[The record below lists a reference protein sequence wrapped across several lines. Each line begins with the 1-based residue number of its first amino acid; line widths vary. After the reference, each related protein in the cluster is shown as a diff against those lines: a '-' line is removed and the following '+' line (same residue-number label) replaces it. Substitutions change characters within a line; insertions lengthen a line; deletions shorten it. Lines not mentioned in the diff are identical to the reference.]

1 MASQICLSLVD
12 DFIDDLLV
20 ASCRLAKLRGANSL
34 EAKDVQVILERQ
46 YNIRV
51 PGFSTDEIRTVRKNQ
66 PAAGWAHKV
75 GAVQAAKLMNGSGS
89 GAAVAGGAGAATA
102 NGGS

>member
-1 MASQICLSLVD
+1 
-12 DFIDDLLV
+12 
-20 ASCRLAKLRGANSL
+20 
-34 EAKDVQVILERQ
+34 VILERQ

-51 PGFSTDEIRTVRKNQ
+51 PGFSTDEVRTVRKNQ

-75 GAVQAAKLMNGSGS
+75 GAVQAAKLMNGSGA
-89 GAAVAGGAGAATA
+89 GAGGGAGTAAA

>member
-1 MASQICLSLVD
+1 LALAD
-12 DFIDDLLV
+12 DFVEDVITQ
-20 ASCRLAKLRGANSL
+20 ACRLAKLRGASSL
-34 EAKDVQVILERQ
+34 EAKDAQVILERQ

-51 PGFSTDEIRTVRKNQ
+51 PGFSTDEVRTVRKNQ

-89 GAAVAGGAGAATA
+89 GAAIGSAGAGGGAGTAAA